1 MQFRAKWT
9 TLPPNCISCFTLSL
23 WQDTMKTDSRTKLEK
38 KSQEVVR
45 KWAQLDKQLGIGN
58 GATWSGLLA
67 LVPEWV
73 GVGGGGVI
81 QV

>member
-1 MQFRAKWT
+1 
-9 TLPPNCISCFTLSL
+9 
-23 WQDTMKTDSRTKLEK
+23 MKTDSRTKLEK

-73 GVGGGGVI
+73 GVGGGSHSSSNKLVLPTNDPYRYRTHTYYRPYAVGL
-81 QV
+81 